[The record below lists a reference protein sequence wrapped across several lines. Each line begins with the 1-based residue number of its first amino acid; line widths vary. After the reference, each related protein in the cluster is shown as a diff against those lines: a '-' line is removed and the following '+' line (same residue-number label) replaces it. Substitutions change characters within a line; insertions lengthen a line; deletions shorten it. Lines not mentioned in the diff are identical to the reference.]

1 MHGTST
7 AASRSFASVLL
18 LVTATRCLLFAAEPA
33 PPGKSPREKSP
44 REKSPRDKP
53 PKEKALFKKKP
64 LCRADITPLEGLP
77 SRGLLL
83 MSFDDG
89 VYRVRTD
96 REQFDV
102 AEADIR
108 SITFYPIKKRR
119 PDSRRPPQPEPGRTS
134 FLREYMRRQAENRRK
149 LEGLRRAGK
158 LEAHV
163 SRLKARLA
171 SATTV
176 EDATKKLLEVAM
188 AGRANGTPPDRKTLD
203 GLIRSIED
211 PVVRR
216 RMVERQKFLMQ
227 ILDRPRPGM
236 GRPTQGRRFGP
247 GRGTR

>member
-1 MHGTST
+1 MHGTS
-7 AASRSFASVLL
+7 AAGSRSFAPVLL
-18 LVTATRCLLFAAEPA
+18 LLAANLTTATRSAPFAAEAA

-44 REKSPRDKP
+44 GEKS

-77 SRGLLL
+77 SRGLFL

-102 AEADIR
+102 AEAEIR

-119 PDSRRPPQPEPGRTS
+119 PDFRRPPQPEPGRMG
-134 FLREYMRRQAENRRK
+134 FLREFMRRQAESRRK

-158 LEAHV
+158 LEAHI
-163 SRLKARLA
+163 SRLKAQLA

-176 EDATKKLLEVAM
+176 ENATKKVLEVAI
-188 AGRANGTPPDRKTLD
+188 AGRANGTPPDREGLD
-203 GLIRSIED
+203 ALIRSIED
-211 PVVRR
+211 PVVRK
-216 RMVERQKFLMQ
+216 RMTERQKFLMQ

-236 GRPTQGRRFGP
+236 GRPPQGRRSGP
-247 GRGTR
+247 GRGSR